1 MTDTQPACQVASP
14 RGIRR
19 SMSKPFARR
28 RETLRERTCPAADDE
43 ETSGP
48 SGNRRI
54 RHTLSR
60 PFWNN
65 KGRKQCVSRTVPPY
79 EDCAPPPPPLSPYAL
94 PLSPQRT
101 LAAGPP
107 PPETVAQTPPQSE
120 PPSSPQPDV
129 TQTPQSEPPC
139 SPPPEGAPTH
149 KRTRSVAKSK
159 PFWEIK
165 MDKAARQSS
174 GSLSAHSN
182 RGSLAG
188 PPLSDLERPVPYS
201 ADGGEASR
209 EVREAESLERSPPC
223 EGALPTTV
231 PSFGDAQRLVAG
243 KSAAGTTPVLAAGT
257 TPVLVCDPEVSLSE
271 WEARVLGMVE
281 KEAGE
286 RGAALQAALPCIE
299 RPSSIDVRELIA
311 RFEHITAA
319 EERGD
324 RSAMQ
329 RRDAA
334 GGWPCLDCFKTAN
347 QSPPVL

>member
-1 MTDTQPACQVASP
+1 MTNTQPACQVASP

-79 EDCAPPPPPLSPYAL
+79 EDCAPPPPPLSPHAL

-165 MDKAARQSS
+165 MDKECLPCSPR
-174 GSLSAHSN
+174 LP
-182 RGSLAG
+182 
-188 PPLSDLERPVPYS
+188 PPLLPSPPSLPSSSRLP
-201 ADGGEASR
+201 ASR
-209 EVREAESLERSPPC
+209 LPPPSH
-223 EGALPTTV
+223 LPGRTSV
-231 PSFGDAQRLVAG
+231 VGQPQRPLQPRQLG
-243 KSAAGTTPVLAAGT
+243 RAATL
-257 TPVLVCDPEVSLSE
+257 
-271 WEARVLGMVE
+271 
-281 KEAGE
+281 
-286 RGAALQAALPCIE
+286 
-299 RPSSIDVRELIA
+299 
-311 RFEHITAA
+311 
-319 EERGD
+319 
-324 RSAMQ
+324 
-329 RRDAA
+329 
-334 GGWPCLDCFKTAN
+334 
-347 QSPPVL
+347 